1 MKLGIFNLYNKPEA
15 KNVCAAL
22 ASNYNNIMQVI
33 CEFIDNAV
41 SNLMGHRDAPGLV
54 RTIRI
59 IVRNLVDHVDI
70 TIEDGGTGI
79 ENPHAAMT
87 LCSESNRDT
96 ALNASGCGFKS
107 SFSYIESN
115 GGTWECFTRTIDDY
129 ALARHCYFTAPY
141 DFGDGVFSGE
151 YRSHW
156 VGTLNDTGTLIHFTC
171 PMDVFATLC
180 PGTSGEH
187 PSFHHLA
194 EILRENLRYTY
205 SRILEDQTVQMEL
218 VIDDGSEEKQ
228 ETLAPLLPIW
238 KFAPEVIP
246 PHEIDLGGGP
256 MKISCQYGTI
266 LGDKENLCYYKAN
279 MASSGVEIAINGRII
294 QRGLMTEIWNRK
306 VHPSQNGF
314 LVRVDLNAPDIS
326 AIPMTKAAKNGFR
339 EADPK
344 LKELFLWIR
353 KHIELPVK
361 ERDSKEKRLLRKL
374 AEKLK
379 AKSEFARATLEMNAF
394 QAIDL
399 GVKID
404 LFEVQNNEVR
414 IYEGKAR
421 KTAPLDLYQLRM
433 YWDACVKDGYPPDEG
448 VLIGKSHS
456 EDVLR
461 LVKYLNTLQ
470 GTDGR
475 PYRFAL
481 STWKEQ
487 EIAL

>member
-1 MKLGIFNLYNKPEA
+1 MKLGMIHLFNEPKS
-15 KNVCAAL
+15 KHVCAAL
-22 ASNYNNIMQVI
+22 ASSYNNIMQII
-33 CEFIDNAV
+33 CELIDNAV
-41 SNLMGHRDAPGLV
+41 SNLMAHGENPMLV
-54 RTIRI
+54 RTVRI
-59 IVRNLVDHVDI
+59 IVRKLTDQVDI
-70 TIEDGGTGI
+70 TIEDGGTGM
-79 ENPHAAMT
+79 ENLHAAMT
-87 LCSESNRDT
+87 LCSSFSRDT
-96 ALNASGCGFKS
+96 ALNASGCGLKS
-107 SFSYIESN
+107 SLSYIEDN
-115 GGTWECFTRTIDDY
+115 GGNWECFTRTMDDY

-141 DFGDGVFSGE
+141 TFGDGVFTGE
-151 YRSHW
+151 YRADW
-156 VGTLNDTGTLIHFTC
+156 VCTLNDIGTVVHFTC
-171 PMDVFATLC
+171 PMDIFATVQT
-180 PGTSGEH
+180 GTSKEV

-194 EILRENLRYTY
+194 GLLRETLRYTY
-205 SRILEDQTVQMEL
+205 SRILENGTVQLEL
-218 VIDDGSEEKQ
+218 IVNDGSEEKQ
-228 ETLAPLLPIW
+228 EVLTGLLPIW
-238 KFAPEVIP
+238 KFEPQELPTQTV
-246 PHEIDLGGGP
+246 DWGDGP
-256 MKISCQYGTI
+256 VQISCQYGTI

-279 MASSGVEIAINGRII
+279 MASSGAEIAINGRVI

-314 LVRVDLNAPDIS
+314 LVRIDLHAPDIK
-326 AIPMTKAAKNGFR
+326 ALPMTKAAKNGFR

-353 KHIELPVK
+353 KHIALPEP
-361 ERDSKEKRLLRKL
+361 ERNSKEKRLLQKL

-379 AKSEFARATLEMNAF
+379 SQSEFVRTTLEMSAF
-394 QAIDL
+394 QALDL

-404 LFEVQNNEVR
+404 LLAVQDNAIR

-433 YWDACVKDGYPPDEG
+433 YWDACVKDGYPPEEG

-461 LVKYLNTLQ
+461 LASYLNTLQ

-487 EIAL
+487 EISL